1 MKLCL
6 PKEGRAIGRLAPG
19 LTDRVGMMVGVG
31 TRVGVLGTTGDAAAA
46 TPDAGIAPAAGSIPA
61 WPDANALAVWGSS
74 IQASAKVAAKNHL
87 RMQNSI
93 DHAVGLSTT
102 NSVSAVFGEAI
113 TMTGVGNAA
122 DRKDRSGLGQ
132 VALQGGTAFEP
143 PLK

>member
-1 MKLCL
+1 
-6 PKEGRAIGRLAPG
+6 
-19 LTDRVGMMVGVG
+19 MVGVG
-31 TRVGVLGTTGDAAAA
+31 TRVGVLETTGDATAAA
-46 TPDAGIAPAAGSIPA
+46 PDAGIAPAAGSIPA

-87 RMQNSI
+87 RMQNTI
-93 DHAVGLSTT
+93 DHAVVSSTAL
-102 NSVSAVFGEAI
+102 SVSAVFGDGI
-113 TMTGVGNAA
+113 TMTDVGNAA